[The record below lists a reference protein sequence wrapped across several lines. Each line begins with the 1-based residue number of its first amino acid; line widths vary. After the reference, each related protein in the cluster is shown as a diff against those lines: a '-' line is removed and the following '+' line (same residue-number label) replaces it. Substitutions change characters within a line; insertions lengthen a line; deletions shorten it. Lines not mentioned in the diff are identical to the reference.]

1 MDHIAKEQEIIQ
13 RLEATNYALYDGNR
27 AAALDGL
34 HMRLRAFADYS
45 AQVCRQQFALPIL
58 YKTLE
63 RDELQAEVTRID
75 KARRAAQNNAI
86 ASLSML
92 NRLCRALELEP
103 FADVDTGDRHAVAEF
118 VGEYV
123 RQLYA
128 HGIGR
133 A

>member
-1 MDHIAKEQEIIQ
+1 MPPAV
-13 RLEATNYALYDGNR
+13 RP
-27 AAALDGL
+27 
-34 HMRLRAFADYS
+34 
-45 AQVCRQQFALPIL
+45 PIL